1 MARFRG
7 TIQGC
12 RGEASRLGGT
22 ETGIETRTN
31 GWNSG
36 VRVVGFVDDN
46 GDDCFDIYITGGSN
60 GSISSQHIKR
70 LDAKTMK
77 RLKKKE
83 EKKTTSWVKTVG
95 TVAMMG
101 ELLAGPSKA
110 EKNDWKARMLKA
122 GLGEGIHMPEDWDSL
137 SEDEK
142 ERRLNGGIDALTKE
156 PEDLDTLEKKLKTE
170 IKNLNFK

>member
-60 GSISSQHIKR
+60 GSISSQRIKR

-77 RLKKKE
+77 RLQKKE
-83 EKKTTSWVKTVG
+83 EKKEYKSPFAG
-95 TVAMMG
+95 LAAIAAMG
-101 ELLAGPSKA
+101 EIFADTQK
-110 EKNDWKARMLKA
+110 EKNDWKMRMLKA
-122 GLGEGIHMPEDWDSL
+122 GLPTQGFHPPEDWDNL

-142 ERRLNGGIDALTKE
+142 TKRLDGAIKILAEE
-156 PEDLDTLEKKLKTE
+156 PK
-170 IKNLNFK
+170 